1 MELTGKKVL
10 VVGSGISGVAATELL
25 KKKGIEVILFD
36 GNKDLD
42 VEALREKSP
51 VFADVKIVLGELTEE
66 VGNQIDL
73 VVLWWRIFAK
83 KRFQSGV
90 RLSWH
95 IIWQKA
101 KLLQLPE
108 QTEKLQQLH

>member
-51 VFADVKIVLGELTEE
+51 VFADVEIVLGELTET
-66 VGNQIDL
+66 VSNQIDL
-73 VVLWWRIFAK
+73 VVL
-83 KRFQSGV
+83 SPGV
-90 RLSWH
+90 PTD
-95 IIWQKA
+95 
-101 KLLQLPE
+101 LPMVE
-108 QTEKLQQLH
+108 DLRK